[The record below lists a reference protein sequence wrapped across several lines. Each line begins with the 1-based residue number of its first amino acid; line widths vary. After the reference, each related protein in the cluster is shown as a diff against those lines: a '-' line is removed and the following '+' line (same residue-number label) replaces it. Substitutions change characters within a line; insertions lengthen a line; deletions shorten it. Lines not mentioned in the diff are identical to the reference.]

1 MKISKLN
8 VIHLNTESSSSN
20 VQIIRFDCYHNVIF
34 PNLRSFL
41 FLYCQDKSR
50 VIFVTMQQSEIK
62 HIIHQWTIVY
72 FHNIF
77 MTVFLTVNN
86 RKSNSEL
93 EFQGCSH
100 AAMQRAF
107 GFLRLRNFKHV
118 TCYVSILPTA
128 CTNASSC
135 AHRPPIEKIVTKQGI
150 EGVMFVMLYDISR
163 NWKKKNIIFPKSTGL
178 PDLYQQHTQKQVLDI
193 IREIY
198 IDGNSN
204 WN

>member
-1 MKISKLN
+1 MFYENLQSDTKLN
-8 VIHLNTESSSSN
+8 VIQLDTESSSSN
-20 VQIIRFDCYHNVIF
+20 VQIIRFSFYHNVIF

-41 FLYCQDKSR
+41 SLYCQDERR

-62 HIIHQWTIVY
+62 HIIHQRTIVY

-107 GFLRLRNFKHV
+107 LRLRNFKRV

-163 NWKKKNIIFPKSTGL
+163 N
-178 PDLYQQHTQKQVLDI
+178 
-193 IREIY
+193 
-198 IDGNSN
+198 
-204 WN
+204 

>member
-1 MKISKLN
+1 M
-8 VIHLNTESSSSN
+8 NTESSSSN
-20 VQIIRFDCYHNVIF
+20 VQIIRFSCYHNVIF

-41 FLYCQDKSR
+41 FLYCQDESW

-62 HIIHQWTIVY
+62 HIIHIIVY

-77 MTVFLTVNN
+77 MTVFLTGNN

-107 GFLRLRNFKHV
+107 GFLRLRNFKRV
-118 TCYVSILPTA
+118 TWYVSILPTA

-163 NWKKKNIIFPKSTGL
+163 NWKKKNIFPKSTVL

>member
-1 MKISKLN
+1 MD
-8 VIHLNTESSSSN
+8 TESSSSS
-20 VQIIRFDCYHNVIF
+20 VQIIRFSFYHNVIF

-41 FLYCQDKSR
+41 FLYCQDESW

-62 HIIHQWTIVY
+62 HIIHIIVY

-77 MTVFLTVNN
+77 MTVFLTGNN

-107 GFLRLRNFKHV
+107 GFLRLRNFKRV

-178 PDLYQQHTQKQVLDI
+178 PDIYQQYTQKQVLDI

-198 IDGNSN
+198 IDDNSN
-204 WN
+204 RN

>member
-1 MKISKLN
+1 M
-8 VIHLNTESSSSN
+8 NTESSSSN
-20 VQIIRFDCYHNVIF
+20 VQIIRFSFYHNVIF

-41 FLYCQDKSR
+41 FLYCQDESW

-62 HIIHQWTIVY
+62 HIIHIIVY

-77 MTVFLTVNN
+77 MTVFLTGNN

-107 GFLRLRNFKHV
+107 GFLRLRNFKRV

-178 PDLYQQHTQKQVLDI
+178 PDLYQQYTQKQVLDI

-198 IDGNSN
+198 IDDNSN
-204 WN
+204 RN

>member
-1 MKISKLN
+1 MFYENLQSDTKLN
-8 VIHLNTESSSSN
+8 VIHLDTESSSSS
-20 VQIIRFDCYHNVIF
+20 VQIIRFSFYHNVIF

-41 FLYCQDKSR
+41 SLYCQDESW

-62 HIIHQWTIVY
+62 HIIHIIVY

-77 MTVFLTVNN
+77 MTVFLTGNN

-107 GFLRLRNFKHV
+107 GFLRLRNFKRV

-163 NWKKKNIIFPKSTGL
+163 N
-178 PDLYQQHTQKQVLDI
+178 
-193 IREIY
+193 
-198 IDGNSN
+198 
-204 WN
+204 

>member
-1 MKISKLN
+1 MFYENLQSDTKLN

-20 VQIIRFDCYHNVIF
+20 VQIIRFSCYHNVIF

-41 FLYCQDKSR
+41 FLYCQDESW
-50 VIFVTMQQSEIK
+50 VIFVTMHQSEIK
-62 HIIHQWTIVY
+62 HIIHIIVY

-77 MTVFLTVNN
+77 MTVFLTGNN

-107 GFLRLRNFKHV
+107 LRLRNFKRV

-163 NWKKKNIIFPKSTGL
+163 N
-178 PDLYQQHTQKQVLDI
+178 
-193 IREIY
+193 
-198 IDGNSN
+198 
-204 WN
+204 

>member
-1 MKISKLN
+1 MFYENLQSDTKLN

-20 VQIIRFDCYHNVIF
+20 VQIIRFSFYHNVIF

-41 FLYCQDKSR
+41 FLYCQDESK

-62 HIIHQWTIVY
+62 HIHQRTIVY

-77 MTVFLTVNN
+77 ITLFLTVNN

-107 GFLRLRNFKHV
+107 GFLRLRNFKRA
-118 TCYVSILPTA
+118 TCYVLRSYVTNCLYERKFMCPPPT
-128 CTNASSC
+128 NRENSY
-135 AHRPPIEKIVTKQGI
+135 KTK
-150 EGVMFVMLYDISR
+150 
-163 NWKKKNIIFPKSTGL
+163 N
-178 PDLYQQHTQKQVLDI
+178 
-193 IREIY
+193 
-198 IDGNSN
+198 
-204 WN
+204 

>member
-1 MKISKLN
+1 M
-8 VIHLNTESSSSN
+8 
-20 VQIIRFDCYHNVIF
+20 
-34 PNLRSFL
+34 
-41 FLYCQDKSR
+41 R
-50 VIFVTMQQSEIK
+50 VGLSLLPC
-62 HIIHQWTIVY
+62 
-72 FHNIF
+72 NS
-77 MTVFLTVNN
+77 
-86 RKSNSEL
+86 RKSNTLSTLLCTSTIFLWQYFWQETIGSQTQSWN
-93 EFQGCSH
+93 FK
-100 AAMQRAF
+100 AAVMQQL
-107 GFLRLRNFKHV
+107 GFLRLRNFKRV

-163 NWKKKNIIFPKSTGL
+163 NWKKKNIFPKSTVL

>member
-1 MKISKLN
+1 M
-8 VIHLNTESSSSN
+8 NTESSSSN
-20 VQIIRFDCYHNVIF
+20 VQIIRFNCYHNVIF

-135 AHRPPIEKIVTKQGI
+135 AHRPPIEKIVAKQGI

-163 NWKKKNIIFPKSTGL
+163 NCWKKKTLYFLKAQVYPIFINNTHKSRFWT
-178 PDLYQQHTQKQVLDI
+178 
-193 IREIY
+193 
-198 IDGNSN
+198 
-204 WN
+204 